1 MTEPRFLTTLMDRR
15 MPLAKTLVALSVA
28 LTLAAACTSPTA
40 TPTPQPTS
48 TPAPTAEAPT
58 ATPTPEP
65 TATSV
70 PEPTATPT
78 VPEQLTL
85 QVLTPA
91 DESVISDPSVL
102 VSGTTSP
109 DAVLSVNG
117 TSVPV
122 AANGTFEA
130 EVVLDIGPNVID
142 VVASDLTGAQ
152 ESQTLAVIYIP

>member
-1 MTEPRFLTTLMDRR
+1 MTERRSLTTLFGRR
-15 MPLAKTLVALSVA
+15 TLLAKALVGLSIAL
-28 LTLAAACTSPTA
+28 LLAAGCTSPTA
-40 TPTPQPTS
+40 TPTSQPTS
-48 TPAPTAEAPT
+48 TPTPTAEAPDPT
-58 ATPTPEP
+58 ATPT
-65 TATSV
+65 ATSA

-91 DESVISDPSVL
+91 DESVVSDPSVL

-117 TSVPV
+117 ISVPV
-122 AANGTFEA
+122 SADGTFEA
-130 EVVLDIGPNVID
+130 GLALDIGPNVIE
-142 VVASDLTGAQ
+142 VVASDLTGAE